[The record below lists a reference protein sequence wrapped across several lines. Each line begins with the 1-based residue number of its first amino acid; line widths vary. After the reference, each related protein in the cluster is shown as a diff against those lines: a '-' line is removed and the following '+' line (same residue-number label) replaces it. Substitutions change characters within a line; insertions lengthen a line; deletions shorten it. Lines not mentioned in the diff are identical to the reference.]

1 MVYSRTPPPQ
11 SVQKGKPDE
20 LRKKLVQNVDRTV
33 TTNAPKKQEAEEHEH
48 RGPVKQA
55 LVLSDVVALLKAC
68 CALQLSRYA

>member
-1 MVYSRTPPPQ
+1 MVHSRTPPPQ

-48 RGPVKQA
+48 RV
-55 LVLSDVVALLKAC
+55 
-68 CALQLSRYA
+68 R